1 MEKKQ
6 KTKKEEECVGFFSG
20 GSQIRESPSPASLS
34 SLGSLKIDLSSLSR
48 LKNDG
53 SSINHTKVVKNRSGC
68 YWKILQNTFSLCQ
81 LNLVREKGK

>member
-1 MEKKQ
+1 MVFLVVVAKFEK
-6 KTKKEEECVGFFSG
+6 VL
-20 GSQIRESPSPASLS
+20 PPLLS
-34 SLGSLKIDLSSLSR
+34 SLKIDLSSLSR

-68 YWKILQNTFSLCQ
+68 YWKILQNTFSHCQ